1 MEMMDG
7 MGLGMLVIV
16 VGLLVLLAG
25 AVYLGVWA
33 GLGHQRRDDG
43 PQQTLERRFAAGE
56 IDGDEYHDRLAAL
69 RSTRVGRSGR

>member
-7 MGLGMLVIV
+7 MGLGMLVV
-16 VGLLVLLAG
+16 VVALLVLLAG
-25 AVYLGVWA
+25 AVYLGVRA
-33 GLGHQRRDDG
+33 GLGHRRREDG

-69 RSTRVGRSGR
+69 RSTQVGRFGR